1 MLRQRAHR
9 KEVAPKRAQ
18 KGECDKKAHRGESA
32 PKSIQRRGRKKKRID
47 KRAQEIVPGEVRA
60 GEVSGRGCMG
70 ILEYVLCCGRREE
83 ISEYCNRKLYKLE
96 EYEHVLGT
104 PLEDTLLAYYMNGF
118 SVVKTA
124 GALGIHR
131 NSLRYRL
138 QKIWELAGLQ
148 EEDWGE
154 YLELVNCI
162 LVKQR
167 LQQEGGTGLKPL
179 RLTTYQG

>member
-124 GALGIHR
+124 GALGIHATKDLGI
-131 NSLRYRL
+131 SG
-138 QKIWELAGLQ
+138 LAGRGLGRVSGA
-148 EEDWGE
+148 GE
-154 YLELVNCI
+154 LYLSETEATAGRGNRF
-162 LVKQR
+162 K
-167 LQQEGGTGLKPL
+167 TP
-179 RLTTYQG
+179 